1 MYSST
6 LSAAEASARPISESS
21 TQLPARRPVNGVEV
35 RARTRVFP
43 RGRLR
48 FSHSEQVPFRRPSG
62 SDIVRFGRLLCVL
75 GSLEGGYLSL

>member
-6 LSAAEASARPISESS
+6 LSAAEASARPMRESR
-21 TQLPARRPVNGVEV
+21 TQLPARRPVYGVEA

-43 RGRLR
+43 HGRLR
-48 FSHSEQVPFRRPSG
+48 FSHSEQVPFLRPSG

-75 GSLEGGYLSL
+75 GSLEVGYLSL